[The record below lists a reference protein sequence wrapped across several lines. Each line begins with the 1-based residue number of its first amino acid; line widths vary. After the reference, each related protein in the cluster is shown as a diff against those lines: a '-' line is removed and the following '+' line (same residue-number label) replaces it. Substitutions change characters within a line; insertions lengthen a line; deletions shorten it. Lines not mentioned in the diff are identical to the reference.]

1 MVLKDEQ
8 LMAIQHIYNDKDMFV
23 RLLGYGNIMVSP
35 FVFVLRIHFEK
46 TEATYRRHRLG
57 HRTTVVHGVAA
68 CCSHIFQIFLHVTI
82 SGGMK
87 MLVPHWL
94 PKVQSPP
101 TQW

>member
-57 HRTTVVHGVAA
+57 HRTTVVHGVAVVHLSEYFSVLLSA
-68 CCSHIFQIFLHVTI
+68 I
-82 SGGMK
+82 SVYM
-87 MLVPHWL
+87 
-94 PKVQSPP
+94 SR
-101 TQW
+101 

>member
-1 MVLKDEQ
+1 VWYAFDKVVKPGMVLKDEQ

-57 HRTTVVHGVAA
+57 HRTTVVHGVAVVHLSEYFSVLLSA
-68 CCSHIFQIFLHVTI
+68 I
-82 SGGMK
+82 SVYM
-87 MLVPHWL
+87 
-94 PKVQSPP
+94 SR
-101 TQW
+101 